1 MLPPYAS
8 RNSASRYVW
17 IELGVSF
24 APGPKFSDALASVRR
39 ELWTALVHKAR
50 RWCAYPLW
58 FVVYL
63 IRAEI
68 GMPRLVIRLR
78 TAHPIIASVF

>member
-1 MLPPYAS
+1 MAKI
-8 RNSASRYVW
+8 R
-17 IELGVSF
+17 
-24 APGPKFSDALASVRR
+24 KTVRTKNPH
-39 ELWTALVHKAR
+39 WGTAVDTFLRVLVHEAR

-78 TAHPIIASVF
+78 TAHPILASVF